1 MNEWLNSQADGIAL
15 AFWFFVAALVVLAV
29 AMLIERRL
37 RPRHEREFPHVATFD
52 RYRQRERDEYSF
64 RRSL

>member
-1 MNEWLNSQADGIAL
+1 MNDPDGIAL
-15 AFWFFVAALVVLAV
+15 ILIFGVLGLIALAIAWLV
-29 AMLIERRL
+29 ERRL